1 LLKILKAAII
11 AINQAFHYNAEE
23 LIVYTDSQFMINCM
37 TKWIQKWK
45 SNDWK
50 LSTGENVKNIP
61 DLKCLDLVC
70 SKIKVNWV
78 RRCLEL

>member
-1 LLKILKAAII
+1 
-11 AINQAFHYNAEE
+11 
-23 LIVYTDSQFMINCM
+23 MINCM

-50 LSTGENVKNIP
+50 LSTGESVKNIP
-61 DLKCLDLVC
+61 DLKCLDSVC

-78 RRCLEL
+78 RNKCLKVE